1 MLTVYFPLLYSVK
14 IDYSIPN
21 TNIYI
26 QYGHC
31 PLYLNSL
38 EVSHLV
44 EVTILLHRYA
54 CLEKT
59 INTR

>member
-14 IDYSIPN
+14 IDYNIPN

-26 QYGHC
+26 QFGHC

-38 EVSHLV
+38 KVSQLV

-59 INTR
+59 ISTR